1 MLKCQVCI
9 SNLVVLLGNTWMWL
23 LTCFSFFSM
32 LYVETADRPGLL
44 VDLVKIITD
53 INIAVESGEF
63 DTEVCI
69 YHYPKNAI
77 FFFWPSLSE

>member
-1 MLKCQVCI
+1 MD
-9 SNLVVLLGNTWMWL
+9 VV
-23 LTCFSFFSM
+23 TCFSFFSL

-63 DTEVCI
+63 DTEVYVYIIIQKC
-69 YHYPKNAI
+69 KFI
-77 FFFWPSLSE
+77 FSDLVFQNECFNLINGP

>member
-1 MLKCQVCI
+1 MD
-9 SNLVVLLGNTWMWL
+9 VV
-23 LTCFSFFSM
+23 TCFSFFSL

-63 DTEVCI
+63 DTEVYVYIIIQKMQI
-69 YHYPKNAI
+69 Y
-77 FFFWPSLSE
+77 FFWPSLSEWMF